1 MLSFFGQY
9 DTFFDTNTGKK
20 AQKKLCLCS
29 TTVYPKVL
37 PYIYIYILIFNIN
50 VSETVQ
56 IMSLAMAHRYV
67 LR

>member
-9 DTFFDTNTGKK
+9 DTFFDRNTGKK
-20 AQKKLCLCS
+20 AQRNLCLCS
-29 TTVYPKVL
+29 TTVYPKVF
-37 PYIYIYILIFNIN
+37 PYIYIFIFNIN

-56 IMSLAMAHRYV
+56 IMSLAMAHKYV

>member
-1 MLSFFGQY
+1 MFMFHYS
-9 DTFFDTNTGKK
+9 
-20 AQKKLCLCS
+20 
-29 TTVYPKVL
+29 L
-37 PYIYIYILIFNIN
+37 PQSAPIYIYILIFNIN